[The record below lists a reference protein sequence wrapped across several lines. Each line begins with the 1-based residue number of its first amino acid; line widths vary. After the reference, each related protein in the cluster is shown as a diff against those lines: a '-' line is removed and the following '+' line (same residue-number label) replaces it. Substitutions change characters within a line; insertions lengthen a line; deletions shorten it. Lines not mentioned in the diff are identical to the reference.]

1 MFTFRFLLFALV
13 FPALLLIS
21 TWVPPLLM
29 VALLYGVGL
38 LALLALDQQRAETM
52 AQFRVERIHDSKLS
66 LGAVNSVIVRV
77 QSRTARSV
85 MLTVRDEPPYQF
97 AGADQATLVG
107 ALLPYESLDLSY
119 TLRPLRRGDYS
130 FGNLNLR
137 WTSPLGFFIRQATI
151 PAAAP
156 VKVYPNLH
164 EIRKYDLLAR
174 RDQLAEVGL
183 RNVRQRG
190 EGTMF
195 ESLRE
200 YTTDDPY
207 RSINWKATARLARPI
222 STEYEPERNTRLIVA
237 VDVGRTMRSPI
248 RVDEPDGASWQ
259 MAKVDFVVNSVLL
272 FSYVATLKGDQVG
285 LLVFADQVQFFLPPR
300 AGRGHF
306 QKLLETMYAL
316 ESQPVEAD
324 YGRAFSYLSSQNK
337 KRSLTVMFTDLSG
350 LRASEALQQYMPRL
364 APRHVP
370 LLVTIR
376 DPVLDQE
383 AQQRPQD
390 SERVYRRAVAEQL
403 VAERRLLLENLQ
415 RLGVLTLDVSAEK
428 LSMALVNRYLELKAQ
443 HFV

>member
-1 MFTFRFLLFALV
+1 VLTPRFLLFALV

-21 TWVPPLLM
+21 TWVAPLLLIAA
-29 VALLYGVGL
+29 VYGVGL
-38 LALLALDQQRAETM
+38 LALLMLDRKRAGSVR
-52 AQFRVERIHDSKLS
+52 QFRVERVHDAKFS
-66 LGAVNSVIVRV
+66 LGAANHVTVRV
-77 QSRTARSV
+77 QSRAARV
-85 MLTVRDEPPYQF
+85 LTLIVRDEAPYLF
-97 AGADQATLVG
+97 VGADRATLKT
-107 ALLPYESLDLSY
+107 ALAPAESLDLSY

-130 FGNLNLR
+130 FGDLNLR
-137 WTSPLGFFIRQATI
+137 WTSPLGFFIRQAVV
-151 PAAAP
+151 PAASP

-174 RDQLAEVGL
+174 RDQLAEVGVHDARL
-183 RNVRQRG
+183 RG

-200 YTTDDPY
+200 YTTDDAY

-222 STEYEPERNTRLIVA
+222 STDYEPERNTRLIVA

-248 RVDEPDGASWQ
+248 RVDGADGAAWQ

-285 LLVFADQVQFFLPPR
+285 LLVFADQVQFYLPPR

-306 QKLLETMYAL
+306 QKLLEAMYAL

-324 YGRAFSYLSSQNK
+324 YGRAFNYLSSQNK

-376 DPVLDQE
+376 DPALDQE
-383 AQQRPQD
+383 TQQRPHD
-390 SERVYRRAVAEQL
+390 SDRVYRRAVAEQL

-415 RLGVLTLDVSAEK
+415 RQGVWTLDVSAEK